1 MAETQQPFDDVRV
14 LPDGVSIPVLK
25 WRELL
30 FVGAIRGEGG
40 TFMRDAARPLPPF
53 RLPDLFPEGVRLQ
66 AERKGGRVVIRPLR
80 V

>member
-66 AERKGGRVVIRPLR
+66 VERKGGRVVIRPLR

>member
-40 TFMRDAARPLPPF
+40 TFMRNPARPLPPF

-66 AERKGGRVVIRPLR
+66 VERKGGRVVIRPLR